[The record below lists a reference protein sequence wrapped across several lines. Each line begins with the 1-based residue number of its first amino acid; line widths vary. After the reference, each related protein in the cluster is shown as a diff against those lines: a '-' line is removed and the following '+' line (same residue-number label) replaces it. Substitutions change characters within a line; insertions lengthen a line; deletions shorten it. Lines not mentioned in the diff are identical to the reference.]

1 MSFIPRDPVVQ
12 NQFCTHDSSQSTT
25 MNAGDVVYLTGS
37 QLVSTVSGIGNEP
50 FGLCMQAVKA
60 EIAGLPTGYRT
71 LADLGSSDA
80 FTGDPVAVAHLGI
93 YDTTT
98 YICDQG
104 VTVIT
109 AGEFLYAD
117 VDVPGHLVNGT
128 TGSSGGGVAGTGS
141 PAIAVAQN
149 SLTAVDI
156 AAHALL
162 RVKLLI

>member
-1 MSFIPRDPVVQ
+1 MSFIPRDPVIQ
-12 NQFCTHDSSQSTT
+12 NQFCTHDSTQSTT

-37 QLVSTVSGIGNEP
+37 QTVSTVSGSGNQP
-50 FGLCMQAVKA
+50 YGLVMQRVKA
-60 EIAGLPTGYRT
+60 EITGLPTGYRT
-71 LADLGSSDA
+71 AADLGSSDA

-98 YICDQG
+98 YVLDNAK
-104 VTVIT
+104 TTFT

-117 VDVPGHLVNGT
+117 VATAHLVNGT
-128 TGSSGGGVAGTGS
+128 NGSAGGGVAGAGS

-149 SLTAVDI
+149 SLS
-156 AAHALL
+156 AADVVAEALL